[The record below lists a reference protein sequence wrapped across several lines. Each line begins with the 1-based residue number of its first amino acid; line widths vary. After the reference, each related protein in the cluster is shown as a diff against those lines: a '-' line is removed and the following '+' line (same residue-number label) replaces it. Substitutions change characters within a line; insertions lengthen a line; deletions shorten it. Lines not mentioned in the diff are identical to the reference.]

1 MTNSTVP
8 RMRTLPE
15 AVREIKKIDE
25 NSALTLTALRRMV
38 NNGEIPYISV
48 ASKRLICL
56 DTLLERLQNPIQGKQ
71 AADNCTLVRGGR
83 I

>member
-1 MTNSTVP
+1 MSNVP

-15 AVREIKKIDE
+15 AVREIKKLDE

-38 NNGEIPYISV
+38 NKGEIPCIHV

-56 DTLLERLQNPIQGKQ
+56 DTLLEQLQHPAQPEQSAEKYGVI
-71 AADNCTLVRGGR
+71 RGNR
-83 I
+83 V

>member
-1 MTNSTVP
+1 MTNIP

-25 NSALTLTALRRMV
+25 NTALTVTALRRMV
-38 NNGEIPYISV
+38 DNGEIPYIKI

-56 DTLLERLQNPIQGKQ
+56 DTLIEILKNPVQRGQTAEIH
-71 AADNCTLVRGGR
+71 ALVNGGR
-83 I
+83 K

>member
-1 MTNSTVP
+1 MTNVP

-15 AVREIKKIDE
+15 AVREIKKMDE

-38 NNGEIPYISV
+38 NNGEIPHICV

-56 DTLLERLQNPIQGKQ
+56 DTLLDKLQNPAPKEQSAKKY
-71 AADNCTLVRGGR
+71 AVVRGGR
-83 I
+83 V